1 MFVIGEGVHC
11 HSRSLP
17 IKVQNLQREV
27 CGCTTLI
34 QELSA
39 KVKEQDEE
47 LSVMRKEVRLLLS
60 ELGQARHD
68 IKDITK
74 ELNIELESKKS

>member
-1 MFVIGEGVHC
+1 M
-11 HSRSLP
+11 
-17 IKVQNLQREV
+17 
-27 CGCTTLI
+27 I

-74 ELNIELESKKS
+74 ELNFELESKKS